1 MKKKTNFMFMYEEFQ
16 KDLKDIY
23 KSPSDLRSI
32 AINIPTAKK
41 YMNYLT
47 KFSTQKGGERF
58 TSFRSNLVEFI
69 EDPSSMRITL
79 SNFNGTLLS
88 LVYSDLKF

>member
-1 MKKKTNFMFMYEEFQ
+1 MKKKTNFMFIYEEFQ

-23 KSPSDLRSI
+23 NSPSDLRSI
-32 AINIPTAKK
+32 DINIPTAKK

-47 KFSTQKGGERF
+47 KFSTQKGGESF
-58 TSFRSNLVEFI
+58 TRFRSNLVEFI
-69 EDPSSMRITL
+69 EDPSSIRITL

>member
-23 KSPSDLRSI
+23 NSPSDLRSVT
-32 AINIPTAKK
+32 INIPTAKK